1 MDTDRWQHVDRR
13 AGGDPLIGQTLSH
26 YRIVEK
32 LGGGGPAFARASVD
46 RELRR
51 GLAVAKEARCR

>member
-1 MDTDRWQHVDRR
+1 VPD
-13 AGGDPLIGQTLSH
+13 IGQTLSH

-32 LGGGGPAFARASVD
+32 LGENGPAFVRGRLKA

-51 GLAVAKEARCR
+51 GLAEAKPWSGRL